1 MITLGIDTA
10 NQTLAVGVINDD
22 RILGQVQ
29 INVKKNHSIS
39 LMPAIDQLFSAI
51 QLTPDAV
58 DRIVVSAGP
67 GSYTGLRIGV
77 TTAKTLAYTLNK
89 ELVGI
94 SSLKAIV
101 ANCVGIEGLIV
112 PIFDARRKNV
122 YSGIYRQKDGVLETV
137 LEDSHLSLVELLDQL
152 NQRKG
157 LDESILFVGEDCQ
170 KFSAELTEHVP
181 EGKINKLAQW
191 NIPNGATIA
200 QVGATCEP
208 VKDIQNF
215 LPRYLK
221 RVEAEEKWLETH
233 TPGEESYVEKI

>member
-10 NQTLAVGVINDD
+10 NQTLAVGVIDD
-22 RILGQVQ
+22 NHILGQVQ

-39 LMPAIDQLFSAI
+39 LMPTIDQLFSAI

-77 TTAKTLAYTLNK
+77 TTAKTLAYTLKK
-89 ELVGI
+89 ELVGV
-94 SSLKAIV
+94 SSLKAI
-101 ANCVGIEGLIV
+101 ATNCIGIEGLIV

-122 YSGIYRQKDGVLETV
+122 YSAIYLQKNGDLETV
-137 LEDSHLSLVELLDQL
+137 LADTHISLAELLDHL
-152 NQRKG
+152 KG
-157 LDESILFVGEDCQ
+157 SNESILFVGEDCQ
-170 KFSAELTEHVP
+170 KFSAEIAENLP
-181 EGKINKLAQW
+181 EATINRLAEW

-200 QVGATCEP
+200 KMGAADDP
-208 VKDIQNF
+208 VEDIQNF

-221 RVEAEEKWLETH
+221 KVEAEEKWLETH
-233 TPGEESYVEKI
+233 SPGEESYVEKI

>member
-10 NQTLAVGVINDD
+10 NQTLAVGVIEDN

-39 LMPAIDQLFSAI
+39 LMPTIDQLFSAI

-94 SSLKAIV
+94 SSLKAI
-101 ANCVGIEGLIV
+101 ATNCIGIEGLIV
-112 PIFDARRKNV
+112 PLFDARRKNV
-122 YSGIYRQKDGVLETV
+122 YSAIYRQKNGQLETV
-137 LEDSHLSLVELLDQL
+137 LADTHISLAELLDQL
-152 NQRKG
+152 K
-157 LDESILFVGEDCQ
+157 ESNEAILFVGEDCK
-170 KFSAELTEHVP
+170 KFSTEITESLPEVTINRIAE
-181 EGKINKLAQW
+181 W

-200 QVGATCEP
+200 KIGSASEP

-221 RVEAEEKWLETH
+221 KVEAEEKWLETH
-233 TPGEESYVEKI
+233 SPGEESYVEKI

>member
-10 NQTLAVGVINDD
+10 NQTLAVGVIDD
-22 RILGQVQ
+22 NHILGQVQ

-39 LMPAIDQLFSAI
+39 LMPTIDQLFSAI

-77 TTAKTLAYTLNK
+77 TTAKTLAYTLKK
-89 ELVGI
+89 ELVGV
-94 SSLKAIV
+94 SSLKAI
-101 ANCVGIEGLIV
+101 ATNCSGIEGLIV

-122 YSGIYRQKDGVLETV
+122 YSAIYRQKNGDLETV
-137 LEDSHLSLVELLDQL
+137 LADTHISLAELFDHL
-152 NQRKG
+152 KG
-157 LDESILFVGEDCQ
+157 SNESILFVGEDCQ
-170 KFSAELTEHVP
+170 KFSAEIAENLP
-181 EGKINKLAQW
+181 EATINRLAEW

-200 QVGATCEP
+200 KMGAADDP
-208 VKDIQNF
+208 VEDIQNF

-221 RVEAEEKWLETH
+221 KVEAEEN
-233 TPGEESYVEKI
+233 G